1 MINLHDQPWNM
12 MKAMINHWIY
22 GMSLDG
28 HRKKKRASA
37 MARRHR
43 AESRSSISSHGEFF
57 GGFHGD
63 LMGINGI
70 FHGIYKII

>member
-1 MINLHDQPWNM
+1 MGYPWTVTE
-12 MKAMINHWIY
+12 
-22 GMSLDG
+22 
-28 HRKKKRASA
+28 KKRASA

-43 AESRSSISSHGEFF
+43 AESRSSISSHGELF

-70 FHGIYKII
+70 FHGIRSYKQLDVVHGCV